1 MKKAILLFIIV
12 LLHGATQ
19 LSAQNQVIF
28 QDNNP
33 KTYAFRFNGGGAS
46 NGEVNYIITR
56 LAESY
61 GRGNYNIEY
70 QLGFNQSARIT
81 KAGNQLTLTV
91 DFQNIVCSG
100 DIFYKAF
107 NVGDVLIPSNL
118 SFQVNLLNNQ
128 NQVVSNYNFDNVK
141 IINGIADGGQATYKD
156 STNGTFKLQVVNLK
170 LTYSKNAIQQFD
182 DRIAAINDYN
192 FSLSQL
198 DINYQNLQVIN
209 LNDIDNIPN
218 QNSTLQLIE
227 SNIAG
232 IESKNIPQRLN
243 LMAFDPGQ
251 FMMKFG
257 SLKDQ
262 AFQKRMAMNQILSTL
277 DANFYNKGLEFLVN
291 GNGKAARNYFNRSTE
306 VNPAFAP
313 ANYQLAK
320 MDFVEGNLQ
329 DAENRAK
336 DILYKMNPDPNTK
349 QLTQELLHNVFVEYV
364 NQATEFNR
372 KGMYN
377 NALNLLQRAVAICKG
392 MSGVVCDEKV
402 FTEMNIAKKGIYES
416 YLTDAKMFLQKN
428 DLDKAEKA
436 VYDAVTYQKNN
447 DRELPDHL
455 AADAV
460 MKSIKQQRYNNF
472 VSDSKIKIAQRDF
485 SGALNN
491 LNSATDLQR
500 EYNLTPIA
508 EINKLKKEAAKP
520 VVFILV
526 NDGLENVR
534 SNQLQNARKI
544 AKEAAEIQNNN
555 GLADDKEVI
564 KSLKSLQDKIF
575 SQQCINAQNAFDN
588 FVNKA
593 LQAAAKN
600 EYINADNFYIDA
612 ERVMSDNAECALK
625 IGTTKDDHLK
635 LLPAATYQKLIY
647 QTIDL
652 QDNSNYQQAIDKYLE
667 AGKYFI
673 NFEIQNFKLEHK
685 DLYNFTVSNGK
696 NGFLAFVAE
705 YYKEKKELDKSL
717 DLYKELI
724 KRNYPERRYKRPVYE
739 LGREFAK
746 RDFAKNSKADFKK
759 VSTAYAN
766 GMPELKY
773 LTKGYRYQW
782 RKLN

>member
-1 MKKAILLFIIV
+1 M
-12 LLHGATQ
+12 
-19 LSAQNQVIF
+19 
-28 QDNNP
+28 
-33 KTYAFRFNGGGAS
+33 
-46 NGEVNYIITR
+46 
-56 LAESY
+56 
-61 GRGNYNIEY
+61 
-70 QLGFNQSARIT
+70 
-81 KAGNQLTLTV
+81 
-91 DFQNIVCSG
+91 
-100 DIFYKAF
+100 
-107 NVGDVLIPSNL
+107 
-118 SFQVNLLNNQ
+118 
-128 NQVVSNYNFDNVK
+128 
-141 IINGIADGGQATYKD
+141 
-156 STNGTFKLQVVNLK
+156 
-170 LTYSKNAIQQFD
+170 
-182 DRIAAINDYN
+182 
-192 FSLSQL
+192 
-198 DINYQNLQVIN
+198 
-209 LNDIDNIPN
+209 
-218 QNSTLQLIE
+218 
-227 SNIAG
+227 
-232 IESKNIPQRLN
+232 
-243 LMAFDPGQ
+243 
-251 FMMKFG
+251 
-257 SLKDQ
+257 
-262 AFQKRMAMNQILSTL
+262 
-277 DANFYNKGLEFLVN
+277 
-291 GNGKAARNYFNRSTE
+291 
-306 VNPAFAP
+306 
-313 ANYQLAK
+313 
-320 MDFVEGNLQ
+320 
-329 DAENRAK
+329 
-336 DILYKMNPDPNTK
+336 
-349 QLTQELLHNVFVEYV
+349 
-364 NQATEFNR
+364 
-372 KGMYN
+372 
-377 NALNLLQRAVAICKG
+377 
-392 MSGVVCDEKV
+392 
-402 FTEMNIAKKGIYES
+402 
-416 YLTDAKMFLQKN
+416 
-428 DLDKAEKA
+428 
-436 VYDAVTYQKNN
+436 
-447 DRELPDHL
+447 
-455 AADAV
+455 
-460 MKSIKQQRYNNF
+460 
-472 VSDSKIKIAQRDF
+472 
-485 SGALNN
+485 
-491 LNSATDLQR
+491 
-500 EYNLTPIA
+500 
-508 EINKLKKEAAKP
+508 
-520 VVFILV
+520 FILV

-612 ERVMSDNAECALK
+612 ERVMSDNAECALN